1 MGIIVI
7 HQLPATPATLW
18 FRLLGKGNVQ
28 AHAIREVATLPLDS
42 PYRSN
47 ALELFG
53 NLRVT
58 LEARQKINSEEQEL
72 IMQLSPLS
80 LEKIQAAEQ
89 RGEQRGEL
97 KGRQAGELA
106 LTLKLLQKR
115 FGFIAEQVGQIA
127 GLPVE
132 RLEDLAEELLDFN
145 TIEELFGLKIYI
157 LQFRL

>member
-28 AHAIREVATLPLDS
+28 AQAISEVATLPLDS

-115 FGFIAEQVGQIA
+115 FGPLSEETQAKIA

-132 RLEDLAEELLDFN
+132 RLEALAEKLLDF
-145 TIEELFGLKIYI
+145 TKLEELVSWLGGVSP
-157 LQFRL
+157 

>member
-1 MGIIVI
+1 
-7 HQLPATPATLW
+7 
-18 FRLLGKGNVQ
+18 
-28 AHAIREVATLPLDS
+28 
-42 PYRSN
+42 
-47 ALELFG
+47 
-53 NLRVT
+53 
-58 LEARQKINSEEQEL
+58 
-72 IMQLSPLS
+72 MQLSPLS

-145 TIEELFGLKIYI
+145 TIEELFDWLDLK
-157 LQFRL
+157 

>member
-28 AHAIREVATLPLDS
+28 AQAIREVATLPLDS

-72 IMQLSPLS
+72 IMQLSPLY

-89 RGEQRGEL
+89 RGKL

-115 FGFIAEQVGQIA
+115 FGFISEQVQGQIA